1 MPKYDLIKFCK
12 CSVEFPRYSGSLISE
27 ILFVK
32 ACERDMSGT
41 TEDIVIKLYRS
52 FYPYLSMTLSNF
64 GNNLLNFL
72 VMTGH

>member
-1 MPKYDLIKFCK
+1 MLKYDLIKFWLRFVQFHC
-12 CSVEFPRYSGSLISE
+12 YGGSLISE

-41 TEDIVIKLYRS
+41 TEDIVIKLYRC

-72 VMTGH
+72 VMAGH